1 MSERDWHDLYLRGLM
16 SQLDLER
23 YEELVCERLQLADE
37 LADRLSDEEGW
48 DRDMV
53 RRARAM
59 LAVRATFASL
69 LDEVSTEPISDELFS
84 WPVEDS
90 ARTLQDRTAVRLVNV
105 IIVRSIENGVGAVQ
119 ITPTTDGVQIDIT
132 GHAPTTMLTTPRSL
146 LRPLLARLKHVAH
159 LDPERRG
166 IEQIGHLP
174 IRYCGRDYEIK
185 VTVMPGDEDESAR
198 LEFASLRNTA

>member
-23 YEELVCERLQLADE
+23 YEELVCERLQLAEE
-37 LADRLSDEEGW
+37 LAERLGDEEQW

-59 LAVRATFASL
+59 LAVRATFAQL

-84 WPVEDS
+84 WPVEDC

-105 IIVRSIENGVGAVQ
+105 IIVRSIENGVGEVR
-119 ITPTTDGVQIDIT
+119 ITPTVDGVQIDIA
-132 GHAPTTMLTTPRSL
+132 GAAPSTMLTTPRSL

-166 IEQIGHLP
+166 IEQVGHLP
-174 IRYCGRDYEIK
+174 IRYCGLDYEVR
-185 VTVMPGDEDESAR
+185 VTVVPGEEDESAR
-198 LEFASLRNTA
+198 LQFAAAR